1 MYQWYMWSYLDI
13 GTLGGQM
20 GMFIGASILSVVEI
34 IEFVCLLMTKGS
46 QRIAVIR
53 RKKSDTSNAGLDD
66 IPKKTSEM

>member
-1 MYQWYMWSYLDI
+1 MWSYLDI

-53 RKKSDTSNAGLDD
+53 RKKSDASNGGLDD
-66 IPKKTSEM
+66 IPKKTSEML